1 MLSEIIQ
8 RAIGRPPAPPADPDP
23 PAQLAHVEQTIATAQ
38 QRLAALREQQV
49 RLTEQLGDMT
59 ARPLPG
65 KADQDEHSEG
75 DDRLQR
81 LRDLDDEI
89 ITLEAS
95 LPALYERLST
105 AQVDAK
111 RYERRQLEAAQHADL
126 DAQRRVEQAIDGLLV
141 QLLAHVQELQVIEQ
155 RCRPR
160 QQRLRDM
167 SSDLRDEPP
176 RDPWHSTRLPGRFVE
191 WAHEAL
197 RELRRG

>member
-59 ARPLPG
+59 ARPLPDE
-65 KADQDEHSEG
+65 ADSDEHREG
-75 DDRLQR
+75 DDRLQQ

-89 ITLEAS
+89 MSLEAS
-95 LPALYERLST
+95 LPGLYEQRST
-105 AQVDAK
+105 AQVNAK
-111 RYERRQLEAAQHADL
+111 RYERRQLETAQHADL
-126 DAQRRVEQAIDGLLV
+126 DAQRRVEQAIDRLLV
-141 QLLAHVQELQVIEQ
+141 QLLAHVQELQAIEQ

-160 QQRLRDM
+160 QQRLREM